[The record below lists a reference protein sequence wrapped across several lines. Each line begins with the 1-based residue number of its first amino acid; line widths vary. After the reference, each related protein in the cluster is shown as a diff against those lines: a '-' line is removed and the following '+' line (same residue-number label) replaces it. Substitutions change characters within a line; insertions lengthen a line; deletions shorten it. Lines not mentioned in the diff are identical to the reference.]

1 MIGKL
6 FGAPRRAST
15 PALSAGQKQLTEALA
30 LALALAPAPAP
41 APAPRNPQGSMQG
54 KPQPDPLAAAKI
66 GGREVFHRLYA
77 AMRNE
82 RGVHVESMLCVLGAL
97 AGYACQAEVRA
108 IARAKNLPDDAVFQI
123 VSTAGG
129 QRYYFGD
136 LLNQPL
142 LNAQPS
148 LWGMVAAAATQAG
161 ATSLPDPH
169 ELFRHVAAS
178 VGGDAFGLPRVPLRH
193 KAGDTPHGYLKQLWP
208 VLFPL
213 VRNLCPDPAL
223 WPVVF
228 GVAIG
233 RTIETAQGAI
243 APALAFTIVMEAAV
257 PMSKVDLDAA

>member
-6 FGAPRRAST
+6 FGAPKRAAT
-15 PALSAGQKQLTEALA
+15 PALSAAQRQWSEALRGS
-30 LALALAPAPAP
+30 PN
-41 APAPRNPQGSMQG
+41 APRPANAQADPAA
-54 KPQPDPLAAAKI
+54 KAPTDPLATANI

-82 RGVHVESMLCVLGAL
+82 QGVHVESMLCVLGAL

-123 VSTAGG
+123 VSAVDGR
-129 QRYYFGD
+129 RYYFGE

-148 LWGMVAAAATQAG
+148 LWEMVAAAATTAG
-161 ATSLPDPH
+161 AGALPDAH
-169 ELFRHVAAS
+169 GLFRHVAAS
-178 VGGDAFGLPRVPLRH
+178 VGSDAFGMPRVPTKHR
-193 KAGDTPHGYLKQLWP
+193 AGDTPRGYLKQLWP
-208 VLFPL
+208 ALFPL

-228 GVAIG
+228 GVAIE
-233 RTIETAQGAI
+233 RTIEAAQGAI
-243 APALAFTIVMEAAV
+243 DPALAFTIVMEAAV
-257 PMSKVDLDAA
+257 PMSRVDLDGA